1 MPASHLC
8 SSKGDL
14 GGQRCF
20 LAGSVL
26 VGSVGRRLGAAS
38 DRSRRG
44 GTPSVTVVS
53 LPAPRWRSGDG
64 DAALSPSEDVFCAM
78 IELAAEVRSK
88 QAESRVR
95 GDGDAALSPSE
106 DIFCAMI
113 ELAARDAPADAWDAL
128 EERSARSSVGQER
141 IEVLEARALTAL
153 RRGRRADAAA
163 QLAKARALAE
173 RIPNVMGPRLQRWI
187 AEAERQPD

>member
-1 MPASHLC
+1 M
-8 SSKGDL
+8 
-14 GGQRCF
+14 
-20 LAGSVL
+20 
-26 VGSVGRRLGAAS
+26 
-38 DRSRRG
+38 
-44 GTPSVTVVS
+44 VS

-78 IELAAEVRSK
+78 IELAA
-88 QAESRVR
+88 
-95 GDGDAALSPSE
+95 
-106 DIFCAMI
+106 
-113 ELAARDAPADAWDAL
+113 RDAPAESWAAL
-128 EERSARSSVGQER
+128 EDRSARSSVGQEQ

-153 RRGRRADAAA
+153 RRGRRAEAAA